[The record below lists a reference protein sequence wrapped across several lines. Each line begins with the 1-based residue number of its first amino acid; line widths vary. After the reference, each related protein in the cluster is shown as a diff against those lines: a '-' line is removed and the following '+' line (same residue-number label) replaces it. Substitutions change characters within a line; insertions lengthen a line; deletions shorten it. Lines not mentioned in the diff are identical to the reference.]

1 MAKRNTTNNEDPAVK
16 VTPQVSE
23 ADNAL
28 IVTYEDRGDQTIVR
42 KSNDLV
48 QLTRNNLTVNQQRI
62 MLHIFSMIRPE
73 DTELPTYELSI
84 YDFIKMT
91 GKDPH
96 SGNLYRQVR
105 KNIEDLANAPIQWIK
120 NNGTETIETFR
131 WLQKVRIDKSR
142 ARMTIE
148 LDPVLKP
155 HLVQLKSLYT
165 TMDITFTLPMRST
178 YSIKIYELCKSYQS
192 LYLKKK
198 ANGEKLIWD
207 IEMLYDQLSFPQRR
221 WNDLRRFALEKAK
234 KEINE
239 KTDILFDYA
248 VHEIKSGKTISIE
261 VTIEPV
267 EAEKVEAIRQSISS
281 KGIRKSKKKVGLPP
295 IVEEDDDSNDPAIL
309 SFDYVSV
316 PETSIPYSFGRDKD
330 KLKAEI
336 CVKARPDKL
345 RDELNEAEYNA
356 VLIIIDLLATA
367 CCTIKPGDKEQ
378 DGGNVEVFQRMNT
391 IIIECA
397 GLTDWLKGIAAR
409 YAEDIIPKG
418 RKTKAPLPYIT
429 KVLMDD
435 MENYRVYIFG
445 SAASK
450 AAKPQDAL
458 YEAEFVDSDEI
469 TVNKQA
475 EPTAQDTEEPVETA
489 QEKVLYQITPDSVKT
504 KKDCKNAIRQAIE
517 EEALMS
523 RLTQGQQDAYT
534 DILDLAV
541 YFCRR
546 NVKTKDDGMMDGHAN
561 TQFVTPLNR
570 FIERHGSL
578 TELFEMLAHNLD
590 YDIFWK
596 EMARNPNIKN
606 PKALFQSEVE
616 KALLYPEMALR
627 EFESHNERVAE
638 PAGKKWKTDWQSAFE
653 ET

>member
-1 MAKRNTTNNEDPAVK
+1 MAKNNIHHESSPTAGTPK
-16 VTPQVSE
+16 VSDAE
-23 ADNAL
+23 NSL

-96 SGNLYRQVR
+96 SGNLYNQVR
-105 KNIEDLANAPIQWIK
+105 NSIAELADAPIQWIK

-142 ARMTIE
+142 GRMTIE

-178 YSIKIYELCKSYQS
+178 YAIKIYELCKSYQS

-198 ANGEKLIWD
+198 SDGEPLIWD

-234 KEINE
+234 KDING
-239 KTDILFDYA
+239 KTDIVFDYA
-248 VHEIKSGKTISIE
+248 VHEVKSGKTISIA

-267 EAEKVEAIRQSISS
+267 DAEKVEEIRQSISS
-281 KGIRKSKKKVGLPP
+281 RATRKAKKKSVMPP
-295 IVEEDDDSNDPAIL
+295 IIDDDDANDPAIL
-309 SFDYVSV
+309 SFDYVSA
-316 PETSIPYSFGRDKD
+316 PETSIPYSFGKD
-330 KLKAEI
+330 KAKLKEELL
-336 CVKARPDKL
+336 VKARPDKL
-345 RDELNEAEYNA
+345 RAVLSRKEYNA
-356 VLIIIDLLATA
+356 VMVLLDVLAAA
-367 CCTIKPGDKEQ
+367 CCTAKPGERVE

-391 IIIECA
+391 IIIECG
-397 GLTDWLKGIAAR
+397 GLTDWLKGVAAR
-409 YAEDIIPKG
+409 YAEDIIPKAQ
-418 RKTKAPLPYIT
+418 RTKSPLPYLT
-429 KVLMDD
+429 AVLMEDI
-435 MENYRVYIFG
+435 ENYRLYSFGAAAAGAG
-445 SAASK
+445 SA
-450 AAKPQDAL
+450 PDAGL
-458 YEAEFVDSDEI
+458 YEAEFTD
-469 TVNKQA
+469 A
-475 EPTAQDTEEPVETA
+475 EAMLEPETPEEAPVPAPEPPA
-489 QEKVLYQITPDSVKT
+489 AYRITPAMAAT
-504 KKDCKNAIRQAIE
+504 KKDCRAALQAAIE
-517 EEALMS
+517 EEALLG
-523 RLTQGQQDAYT
+523 RLSQGQQDAYT

-546 NVKTKDDGMMDGHAN
+546 NVKSKDEGMMDGHAN
-561 TQFVTPLNR
+561 MQFVKPLNR
-570 FIERHGSL
+570 FIEKHGSL
-578 TELFEMLAHNLD
+578 TELFEALAHNLD

-616 KALLYPEMALR
+616 KALLYPEMAVR
-627 EFESHNERVAE
+627 EFGSHS
-638 PAGKKWKTDWQSAFE
+638 AGDAQKKEWNTNWQKAFE
-653 ET
+653 E